1 MAAKMKSLP
10 VELSELLRLATRE
23 NPAALVNSLH
33 CNPAVIFRQRQHPR
47 RAHEM
52 YHSPPSAGN
61 RTAAQNVNVRNELQR
76 NHGTSIRVSSN
87 AATAAGC
94 GAAACATRAMS
105 GASMSRSSERTF

>member
-1 MAAKMKSLP
+1 MPIETAKIKAKTNSLP

-47 RAHEM
+47 RAGEM

-61 RTAAQNVNVRNELQR
+61 RTTGQNVSVRNGLRRDQ
-76 NHGTSIRVSSN
+76 GTRRRVSSS

-94 GAAACATRAMS
+94 GTAACA
-105 GASMSRSSERTF
+105 